1 MLRFDSTLDFCW
13 KYVIAGLTSITGY
26 FFPIKDIVH
35 LMLLFFI
42 IDVLVG
48 YWAARKRVNAKF
60 HPLLVWRKTVP
71 RMVLSTVLV
80 MMLFLWDDVS
90 EQSYI
95 STANLVG
102 WFINGLLI
110 ISIME
115 NAYYITDWRVFNLV
129 KGLIRDKIETQT
141 NQQIDEQRCEESTK

>member
-13 KYVIAGLTSITGY
+13 KYVIAGLTGIAGY
-26 FFPIKDIVH
+26 FYPIKDIVH

-42 IDVLVG
+42 LDVIVG